1 LNLVYFGLLV
11 SNFVLK
17 VDSELA
23 ALEKLNEAESK
34 PDEADDVTKKRA
46 DAGLKV
52 HLLRKRSLEAIQE
65 QVKLRKSRKSALS
78 DIFIKAKNLYHKE

>member
-1 LNLVYFGLLV
+1 M
-11 SNFVLK
+11 
-17 VDSELA
+17 
-23 ALEKLNEAESK
+23 EKLNEAESK

>member
-1 LNLVYFGLLV
+1 
-11 SNFVLK
+11 
-17 VDSELA
+17 LA

-34 PDEADDVTKKRA
+34 LDESDDVTKKRA

-65 QVKLRKSRKSALS
+65 QVKIESLL
-78 DIFIKAKNLYHKE
+78 